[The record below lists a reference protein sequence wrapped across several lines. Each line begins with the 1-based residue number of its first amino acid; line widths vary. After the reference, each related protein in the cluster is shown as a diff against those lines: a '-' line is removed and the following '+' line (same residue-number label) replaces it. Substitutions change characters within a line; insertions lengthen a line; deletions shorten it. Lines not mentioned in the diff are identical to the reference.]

1 MPLSP
6 KFRRA
11 QALRYRYL
19 ASKARRLASTM
30 PGDPVAPRL
39 VELAE
44 KMEGDA
50 IRHEEEACLLLA
62 EQTEDTTGGSLPA

>member
-1 MPLSP
+1 
-6 KFRRA
+6 
-11 QALRYRYL
+11 
-19 ASKARRLASTM
+19 M

-44 KMEGDA
+44 KMDGDA

-62 EQTEDTTGGSLPA
+62 EQTDAGVFSTCSAELKDADHICGGPR